1 MNTLTVAVVGN
12 PNCGKTTLFN
22 VLTGTRQKVGNWP
35 GVTVERKTGAF
46 RVPDATVTVVDLPG
60 TYSLGPSETSLD
72 ERIALEYAVSGE
84 ADVLVN
90 IVDAS
95 NLERHLYL
103 TTQLLEMRVPMFV
116 VLNMM
121 DIAQQNGV
129 AIDVGELERRLGCPV
144 FTVVASRGQGVDAL
158 KQAMVAAAERKELP
172 RAAPRYDGVVE
183 TALENIASRLPAS
196 SCDARWQALQMLD
209 GDERRIAALP
219 EELGAM
225 VRDTME
231 EVEDE
236 TGEDLD
242 ILLADR
248 RYRFAAEAVQAS
260 VTRPRE
266 ASHTLT
272 DRIDRI
278 VLHRALGIPIFLVMM
293 YLMFMWTINV
303 GSAFIDFF
311 DIGVGAIMVDGFGNM
326 LRSVGAPDWLVV
338 VLADGIGGG
347 IQTVSTFI
355 PVIGF
360 LYIFL
365 SVLEDSGY
373 MARAAFVMD
382 RFMRSVGLPG
392 KAFVPL
398 IVGFGCNVPAIMAT
412 RTLESEND
420 RKAAVMMAPF
430 MSCGARL
437 PVYALFAAAFFP
449 TNGQNIVFGL
459 YLIGIAA
466 AVGTG
471 FMLRS
476 TLLRGET
483 SPLVMELPPYHMP
496 TLRNVLM
503 HSWDRL
509 RTFILG
515 AGRVIVLMVA
525 VLSVLNLVGTDGSFN
540 EVEPE
545 HSVLA
550 AVSKTVVPVF
560 KPMGL
565 EEDNWPAVVGIVSGV
580 LAKEA
585 VVGTLDQLYGALADD
600 GAEDAE
606 AGARGTLAIIGDGLA
621 EAFATIPANL
631 LAVVDTLT
639 DPLGISVG
647 DVDTIDKAAA
657 EQAVAT
663 GTFGEMQAR
672 FAGVAGAFAYLLFT
686 LLYMPCTAAVGAI
699 YREVGGRWT
708 LFAVGWTLW
717 VAYGVS
723 TVAFQVSRIAEAPV
737 AAFAWIAVVLAVFA
751 AAIVAM
757 RQKGSR
763 RRAPVIVQAAE

>member
-1 MNTLTVAVVGN
+1 MKNITVAVVGN

-35 GVTVERKTGAF
+35 GVTVERKTGQF
-46 RVPDATVTVVDLPG
+46 RLPETLVSVVDLPG
-60 TYSLGPSETSLD
+60 TYSLGPCETSLD

-103 TTQLLEMRVPMFV
+103 TTQLLEMRVPMIV

-129 AIDVGELERRLGCPV
+129 AVDVAELERRLGCRV
-144 FTVVASRGQGVDAL
+144 LTVVASRGQGVDGL
-158 KQAMVAAAERKELP
+158 KQAMIEAAETKALP
-172 RAAPRYDGVVE
+172 CQAPRYDGAVE
-183 TALENIASRLPAS
+183 RALAEIAGQLPAS
-196 SCDARWQALQMLD
+196 SYDTRWQALQMLD

-219 EELGAM
+219 SDLANTVRETMVSVEEEA
-225 VRDTME
+225 
-231 EVEDE
+231 
-236 TGEDLD
+236 GEDLD
-242 ILLADR
+242 IMLADR
-248 RYRFAAEAVQAS
+248 RYRFAAEAVQAA
-260 VTRPRE
+260 VTRPRQ
-266 ASHTLT
+266 ASTTLT

-311 DIGVGAIMVDGFGNM
+311 DIGVGAVMVDGLGHLM
-326 LRSVGAPDWLVV
+326 RTLGAPDWLVV
-338 VLADGIGGG
+338 VLANGIGGG
-347 IQTVSTFI
+347 IQTIATFI
-355 PVIGF
+355 PVIGC

-365 SVLEDSGY
+365 SLLEDSGY

-382 RFMRSVGLPG
+382 RFMRSFGLPG

-412 RTLESEND
+412 RTLENEND

-459 YLIGIAA
+459 YLVGIAA
-466 AVGTG
+466 AVLTG
-471 FMLRS
+471 YMLRS

-496 TLRNVLM
+496 TLRNMLM

-540 EVEPE
+540 KVKPE
-545 HSVLA
+545 NSVLA
-550 AVSKTVVPVF
+550 TVSKAVVPVF

-565 EEDNWPAVVGIVSGV
+565 EENNWPAVVGIVSGV

-600 GAEDAE
+600 GSADADDD
-606 AGARGTLAIIGDGLA
+606 GRTTLQIVGDGLA

-631 LAVVDTLT
+631 AALTDTLT

-647 DVDTIDKAAA
+647 DVDSIDKAAE
-657 EQAVAT
+657 EQDVAT

-717 VAYGVS
+717 VAYGASVI
-723 TVAFQVSRIAEAPV
+723 AFQVSQAGQAPV
-737 AAFAWIAVVLAVFA
+737 RALTWIAVVLAVFA
-751 AAIVAM
+751 TAIAAM

-763 RRAPVIVQAAE
+763 RQSAVVAQAAE